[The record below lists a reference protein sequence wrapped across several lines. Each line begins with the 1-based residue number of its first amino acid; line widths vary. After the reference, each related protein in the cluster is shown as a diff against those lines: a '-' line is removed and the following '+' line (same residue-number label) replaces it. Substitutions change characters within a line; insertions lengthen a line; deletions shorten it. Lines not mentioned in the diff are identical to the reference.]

1 MWVLFIGDKKRYG
14 VILSVELVLRVGAET
29 IYSWRLEDIS
39 KILTHVTQ
47 DLTLTFSNAQTQETK
62 ATAPAFQN
70 TPSGRSNAKA
80 STSGNVM

>member
-14 VILSVELVLRVGAET
+14 VILSVELILRMGAET
-29 IYSWRLEDIS
+29 VYWWRLEDIS
-39 KILTHVTQ
+39 KILTHLTQ
-47 DLTLTFSNAQTQETK
+47 GITLTFSISQIQETK
-62 ATAPAFQN
+62 AMAPAFQN